1 MGAPPNLTPEQRRA
15 ALAKAAQA
23 RRERAEF
30 KAAVKVGNASWL
42 DALDSDSEALQR
54 LRVRELIESIPGLG
68 EVRAAAVMERAGIS
82 SARRVQGLGR
92 AQRSLLHEI
101 LRNRS

>member
-1 MGAPPNLTPEQRRA
+1 MGAPPNLTPDQRRA
-15 ALAKAAQA
+15 ALAKAATA

-30 KAAVKVGNASWL
+30 KLAVKNGTARWL
-42 DALDSDSEALQR
+42 DALDSESEALQR

-68 EVRAAAVMERAGIS
+68 EIRATSIMERAGIS
-82 SARRVQGLGR
+82 PTRRVQGLGR
-92 AQRSLLHEI
+92 AQRNLLLEL